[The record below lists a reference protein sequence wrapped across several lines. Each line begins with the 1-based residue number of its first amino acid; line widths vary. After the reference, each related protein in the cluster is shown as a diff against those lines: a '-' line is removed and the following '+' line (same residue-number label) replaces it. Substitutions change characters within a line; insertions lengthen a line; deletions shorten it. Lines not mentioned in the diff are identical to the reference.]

1 MQKKKKK
8 VDISINNIR
17 YNKINI
23 ESVEYRSRK
32 IVKDQ
37 LTVGLAMIRS
47 RDNRSG
53 SGSGNGNGNGDGENT
68 INDNTDGNN
77 INNPYRYSVFQSHYN
92 NISRLYE
99 KQMASIKTLSLN
111 HLTAKQHMLLA
122 LFRDISLIPAGFHW
136 FKAIRKA
143 YLISAK
149 DIFNNNIDLSNI
161 NNNLKINEIKI
172 LSNLITGRASEYVL
186 CSLWCLVSLYLS
198 FAILDNLM
206 VRWIMKYSVMA
217 VILRMFSMSL
227 VLITIQLFLLNS
239 LSPERDY
246 FLHTWILISCILT
259 GLFIWQ
265 NYLTSNLD
273 YINRTPHPQH
283 THHFYPNQ
291 RHNQH
296 LMNDPVNAP
305 NKPSIL
311 SVSSSSSSSMTPIES
326 TTAERNND
334 NLEEN
339 LVEDDSEDILRS
351 HTINYEDNDS
361 DLNNEETTR
370 KNVRSL
376 ARSQTNIKRAFDI
389 YNIIVFCVV
398 PIGLASFITMLCLLR
413 NLFIQRLDIE
423 QLIDL
428 LNIDI

>member
-1 MQKKKKK
+1 M
-8 VDISINNIR
+8 
-17 YNKINI
+17 
-23 ESVEYRSRK
+23 
-32 IVKDQ
+32 
-37 LTVGLAMIRS
+37 TT
-47 RDNRSG
+47 RSG
-53 SGSGNGNGNGDGENT
+53 
-68 INDNTDGNN
+68 DNHNSTSSSSN
-77 INNPYRYSVFQSHYN
+77 IDNPYRYSVFRSHYN

-99 KQMASIKTLSLN
+99 KQIASIKTLSLN

-143 YLISAK
+143 YLISVK
-149 DIFNNNIDLSNI
+149 DIFNNRIDPNNNINI
-161 NNNLKINEIKI
+161 NNNFKINEIRI
-172 LSNLITGRASEYVL
+172 LSNLITGRASEYML

-239 LSPERDY
+239 LSPDRDY
-246 FLHTWILISCILT
+246 YLHTWILISCILT
-259 GLFIWQ
+259 GFFIWQ

-273 YINRTPHPQH
+273 YIKRPHSSH
-283 THHFYPNQ
+283 SH
-291 RHNQH
+291 QH
-296 LMNDPVNAP
+296 LLHHRYPSTSSMNDSDTTP
-305 NKPSIL
+305 NKKHSFPL
-311 SVSSSSSSSMTPIES
+311 PSSSSSSSSFATGAATSVSPLVHS
-326 TTAERNND
+326 TDRDNND
-334 NLEEN
+334 FDPINEN
-339 LVEDDSEDILRS
+339 NQINDDDILVS
-351 HTINYEDNDS
+351 HTIDCEDN
-361 DLNNEETTR
+361 NENKETR
-370 KNVRSL
+370 KRLQEFTAN
-376 ARSQTNIKRAFDI
+376 QMKIKRAFDI

-428 LNIDI
+428 LGVDL

>member
-1 MQKKKKK
+1 M
-8 VDISINNIR
+8 
-17 YNKINI
+17 
-23 ESVEYRSRK
+23 
-32 IVKDQ
+32 
-37 LTVGLAMIRS
+37 TRS
-47 RDNRSG
+47 RDNHSSSTSG
-53 SGSGNGNGNGDGENT
+53 DSGTD
-68 INDNTDGNN
+68 DNTNGNN

-99 KQMASIKTLSLN
+99 KQMTSIKTLSLN

-143 YLISAK
+143 YLISVK
-149 DIFNNNIDLSNI
+149 DIFNNSIDLSNI
-161 NNNLKINEIKI
+161 NNNLRISEIKI
-172 LSNLITGRASEYVL
+172 LSNLITGRASEYIL

-246 FLHTWILISCILT
+246 YLHTWILISSILT

-273 YINRTPHPQH
+273 YIKRSHPPNTHHLYHSQRYYPHPH
-283 THHFYPNQ
+283 P
-291 RHNQH
+291 H
-296 LMNDPVNAP
+296 LSTRPVDDPTSTP
-305 NKPSIL
+305 NKPSIHPL
-311 SVSSSSSSSMTPIES
+311 SLASSSSSSFMTPTDAAADRS
-326 TTAERNND
+326 NSDFDVLNNQ
-334 NLEEN
+334 EN
-339 LVEDDSEDILRS
+339 QVEDNSEDILLS
-351 HTINYEDNDS
+351 HTINCEENDND
-361 DLNNEETTR
+361 LYNEETR
-370 KNVRSL
+370 KNIRSL
-376 ARSQTNIKRAFDI
+376 ANSRTKIKRAFDI

-398 PIGLASFITMLCLLR
+398 PIGFASFVTMLCLLR

>member
-1 MQKKKKK
+1 
-8 VDISINNIR
+8 
-17 YNKINI
+17 
-23 ESVEYRSRK
+23 
-32 IVKDQ
+32 
-37 LTVGLAMIRS
+37 MIRS
-47 RDNRSG
+47 RDNHSSG
-53 SGSGNGNGNGDGENT
+53 GGGGSNNGDSSLNGNT
-68 INDNTDGNN
+68 NDSS

-143 YLISAK
+143 YLISVK

-186 CSLWCLVSLYLS
+186 CALWCFVSLYLS

-246 FLHTWILISCILT
+246 YLHTWILISCILT

-265 NYLTSNLD
+265 NYLTSNFD
-273 YINRTPHPQH
+273 YIKRSHPPNARYFYHNRRYYSHSH
-283 THHFYPNQ
+283 SHS
-291 RHNQH
+291 H
-296 LMNDPVNAP
+296 LPTKLIDDSTSTS
-305 NKPSIL
+305 NKPSIPTL
-311 SVSSSSSSSMTPIES
+311 SLASSSSSSSAMIPTDTTDSLIYS
-326 TTAERNND
+326 TDQSNGDSNVLNNQ
-334 NLEEN
+334 EN
-339 LVEDDSEDILRS
+339 LIKDDSEDILLS
-351 HTINYEDNDS
+351 HTINCEENDS
-361 DLNNEETTR
+361 DLNNEETR
-370 KNVRSL
+370 QNIRCL
-376 ARSQTNIKRAFDI
+376 ASNRTKIKRAFDI